1 MPRPAARGKP
11 INTPLPN
18 GRKSTQ
24 RERLING
31 MITAAN
37 REGYTGA
44 NVSAVIELAGVSR
57 PTFYDY
63 FADRDECFTATITDT
78 HERLASQV
86 DAALAAQRPE
96 LALQAAVGAL
106 VAFAAEEPARAHFV
120 MSESMSGGPPAL
132 DARDRGVVE
141 LERAIERAQRQGS
154 ATKTM
159 PDLPDRLVIGGIY
172 RLLSSRL
179 RRGETNLAP
188 LADALS
194 DWISRYGSP
203 PGKHRWDSAKLAP
216 APPHSAFVVR
226 KPASAPKPLGPGR
239 PGISSEEVAANHRE
253 RILYAAAALAAEKG
267 YGATTIADI
276 TRGAGIDGR
285 AFYGLFVDKQDAF
298 MTLHEIGLQQVLN
311 VTANAFFSGATW
323 PERIWEAASAF
334 TQFLEVNPLI
344 THLGFVEAQ
353 AVGPGAAQ
361 RTQDSQLAFAI
372 FLQEGYMHASKDPP
386 GRAAVEAIVASVFEL
401 VYQQARA
408 RSAPKLSRI
417 HGHMTF
423 LCLAPFLGAR
433 AANAFIDKK
442 RRARASARAGQPRP
456 RGKA

>member
-1 MPRPAARGKP
+1 
-11 INTPLPN
+11 
-18 GRKSTQ
+18 
-24 RERLING
+24 
-31 MITAAN
+31 
-37 REGYTGA
+37 
-44 NVSAVIELAGVSR
+44 
-57 PTFYDY
+57 
-63 FADRDECFTATITDT
+63 
-78 HERLASQV
+78 
-86 DAALAAQRPE
+86 
-96 LALQAAVGAL
+96 
-106 VAFAAEEPARAHFV
+106 
-120 MSESMSGGPPAL
+120 
-132 DARDRGVVE
+132 
-141 LERAIERAQRQGS
+141 
-154 ATKTM
+154 
-159 PDLPDRLVIGGIY
+159 
-172 RLLSSRL
+172 
-179 RRGETNLAP
+179 
-188 LADALS
+188 
-194 DWISRYGSP
+194 
-203 PGKHRWDSAKLAP
+203 
-216 APPHSAFVVR
+216 
-226 KPASAPKPLGPGR
+226 
-239 PGISSEEVAANHRE
+239 
-253 RILYAAAALAAEKG
+253 
-267 YGATTIADI
+267 
-276 TRGAGIDGR
+276 
-285 AFYGLFVDKQDAF
+285 

-344 THLGFVEAQ
+344 THLGFVEAH

-423 LCLAPFLGAR
+423 LCLAPFLGAG

>member
-1 MPRPAARGKP
+1 
-11 INTPLPN
+11 
-18 GRKSTQ
+18 
-24 RERLING
+24 

-203 PGKHRWDSAKLAP
+203 PASTAGTARSSPRPHPTPRSSSVSRRVHPSRSARVARGSPARRSPRTTASGSSTRPPRWRQRRDTGRRRSPTSHAAP
-216 APPHSAFVVR
+216 ASTA
-226 KPASAPKPLGPGR
+226 APSTAC
-239 PGISSEEVAANHRE
+239 SSTSR
-253 RILYAAAALAAEKG
+253 
-267 YGATTIADI
+267 
-276 TRGAGIDGR
+276 TR
-285 AFYGLFVDKQDAF
+285 
-298 MTLHEIGLQQVLN
+298 
-311 VTANAFFSGATW
+311 S
-323 PERIWEAASAF
+323 
-334 TQFLEVNPLI
+334 
-344 THLGFVEAQ
+344 
-353 AVGPGAAQ
+353 
-361 RTQDSQLAFAI
+361 
-372 FLQEGYMHASKDPP
+372 
-386 GRAAVEAIVASVFEL
+386 
-401 VYQQARA
+401 
-408 RSAPKLSRI
+408 
-417 HGHMTF
+417 
-423 LCLAPFLGAR
+423 
-433 AANAFIDKK
+433 
-442 RRARASARAGQPRP
+442 
-456 RGKA
+456 